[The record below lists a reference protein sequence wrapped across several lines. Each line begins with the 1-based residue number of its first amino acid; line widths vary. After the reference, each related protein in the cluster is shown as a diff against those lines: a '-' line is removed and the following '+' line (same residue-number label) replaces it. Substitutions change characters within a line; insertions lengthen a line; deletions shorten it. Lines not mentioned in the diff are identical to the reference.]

1 MASKAQP
8 QCVLECLHD
17 AIVKDVRLDGL
28 DLVLHMGLLVNR
40 ATDHGLRPPEAR
52 ACRLVSQPYELVF
65 QGFHGLIPWG
75 LKGHTLELLQ
85 EKDGAYLL
93 ETDALEEHVV
103 WARSLC
109 LRLSASAK
117 DGNPLFPGETGS

>member
-1 MASKAQP
+1 MASKPQP
-8 QCVLECLHD
+8 QCVLECLHN
-17 AIVKDVRLDGL
+17 ATVKDVRLDGL
-28 DLVLHMGLLVNR
+28 DLVLHMGLPADR
-40 ATDHGLRPPEAR
+40 ATDHGPRPPEAR
-52 ACRLVSQPYELVF
+52 ACRLVSHPYELVF
-65 QGFHGLIPWG
+65 QGFYGLIPWS
-75 LKGHTLELLQ
+75 LKGRTLELLQ

-117 DGNPLFPGETGS
+117 EGNSLFPGETGS

>member
-8 QCVLECLHD
+8 QCVLECLHN
-17 AIVKDVRLDGL
+17 ATVKDVRLDGL
-28 DLVLHMGLLVNR
+28 DLVLHMGQLVDGAKER
-40 ATDHGLRPPEAR
+40 GPRPAGAR

-65 QGFHGLIPWG
+65 QGFHGLVPWS

-93 ETDALEEHVV
+93 ETDTLEEHVI

-117 DGNPLFPGETGS
+117 DGDALFPRETRP